1 MSQWGRRKAKMTKT
15 LETSYTTEF
24 KPAEQNSSAVGPE
37 SAYQP
42 DTTAIAPT
50 VAFSRLSSTTS
61 SGGKS
66 RCKSA
71 VLRQNSVKTPESS
84 QKGLTRVQ
92 SAPLLN
98 SEGRNKRLC
107 AEMKEKTPDERQ
119 EIMKRKAFKLS
130 RPQYLQFIKSATGVV
145 QEDFFADIFPEQEV
159 EKKVTVRWV

>member
-1 MSQWGRRKAKMTKT
+1 MAKT
-15 LETSYTTEF
+15 LETNYTTEF
-24 KPAEQNSSAVGPE
+24 QPAEQQGSTGGPE
-37 SAYQP
+37 SAYQHG
-42 DTTAIAPT
+42 TTAVAPT
-50 VAFSRLSSTTS
+50 VAFSRFSSTTS

-71 VLRQNSVKTPESS
+71 VSRQNSVKTPESS
-84 QKGLTRVQ
+84 QKRLTRVQ

-98 SEGRNKRLC
+98 SEGKNKRLC
-107 AEMKEKTPDERQ
+107 AEIKEKTAEERQ

-145 QEDFFADIFPEQEV
+145 QEDFFADIFPEQEI